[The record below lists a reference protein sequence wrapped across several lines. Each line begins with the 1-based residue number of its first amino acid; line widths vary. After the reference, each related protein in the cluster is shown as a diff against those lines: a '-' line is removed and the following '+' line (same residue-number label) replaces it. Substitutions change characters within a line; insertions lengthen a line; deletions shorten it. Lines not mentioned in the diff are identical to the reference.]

1 MAYSGKDDDDTTTG
15 PIDVFFNYK
24 LDATNIRTWHVMV
37 FALVLGFVLGKII

>member
-1 MAYSGKDDDDTTTG
+1 MPYETRDDDDSVTG

-24 LDATNIRTWHVMV
+24 LDATNIRTWHVMA